1 MMFQFSGNIEEL
13 IDFLKNNGYP
23 NCKYSEFNIHGNDE
37 LFLYH
42 YKNDLYFRGF
52 EIPLNA
58 ILTFDGTDIKIT

>member
-1 MMFQFSGNIEEL
+1 MFQFSGNIEEL